1 MKTILLAL
9 ALCGFATNTA
19 EAKPNAKSKAQ
30 THAKANQKPKAK
42 AQAKPQTH
50 SHQRAR
56 PHAKPRVVYHVARP
70 APPPRAHGSH
80 VVFFHNGHW
89 VRAHRNPIF
98 MWKWNHI
105 AGRWTVAIRF

>member
-9 ALCGFATNTA
+9 ALCGLTVNTA
-19 EAKPNAKSKAQ
+19 EAKPHAKHKAR
-30 THAKANQKPKAK
+30 THAKAKAK
-42 AQAKPQTH
+42 PHAH

-56 PHAKPRVVYHVARP
+56 AHAKPRVVYHVARP

-89 VRAHRNPIF
+89 VRVHRSPLF

-105 AGRWTVAIRF
+105 VGRWTVVIRF

>member
-19 EAKPNAKSKAQ
+19 EAKPNAKHKAQ
-30 THAKANQKPKAK
+30 THTKAKPKAQTK
-42 AQAKPQTH
+42 AKPKAR
-50 SHQRAR
+50 SGQRAR
-56 PHAKPRVVYHVARP
+56 PHVKPRVVYHVARP
-70 APPPRAHGSH
+70 APPHRAHGSH

-89 VRAHRNPIF
+89 VRAHRNPLF

-105 AGRWTVAIRF
+105 VGRWTVVIRF

>member
-19 EAKPNAKSKAQ
+19 EAKPNAKHKAQ
-30 THAKANQKPKAK
+30 THAKAKPKAK
-42 AQAKPQTH
+42 AKAKSQAH
-50 SHQRAR
+50 SRQRAR

-70 APPPRAHGSH
+70 APPTRAHGSH

-89 VRAHRNPIF
+89 VRTHRNPLF

-105 AGRWTVAIRF
+105 VGRWTVVIRF

>member
-9 ALCGFATNTA
+9 ALCGLTMNTA
-19 EAKPNAKSKAQ
+19 EAKPHAKHKAR
-30 THAKANQKPKAK
+30 THAKAKAK
-42 AQAKPQTH
+42 PHAH

-56 PHAKPRVVYHVARP
+56 AHAKPRVVYHVARP

-89 VRAHRNPIF
+89 VRAHRNPLF

-105 AGRWTVAIRF
+105 VGRWTVVIRF

>member
-1 MKTILLAL
+1 MKTILFAL
-9 ALCGFATNTA
+9 ALCGLTMSNA
-19 EAKPNAKSKAQ
+19 EAKPHAKHKAR
-30 THAKANQKPKAK
+30 THAKAKSHA
-42 AQAKPQTH
+42 H

-70 APPPRAHGSH
+70 AQPPRAHGSH

-89 VRAHRNPIF
+89 VRTHRNPFF

-105 AGRWTVAIRF
+105 VGRWTVTIRF